1 LWTESGSILVRI
13 GDEHVHRVRAL
24 MDEVFGEEDFVSL
37 ISYAKM
43 TGFSGN
49 YLSPAAPITLLL
61 GGDN

>member
-1 LWTESGSILVRI
+1 MVRI